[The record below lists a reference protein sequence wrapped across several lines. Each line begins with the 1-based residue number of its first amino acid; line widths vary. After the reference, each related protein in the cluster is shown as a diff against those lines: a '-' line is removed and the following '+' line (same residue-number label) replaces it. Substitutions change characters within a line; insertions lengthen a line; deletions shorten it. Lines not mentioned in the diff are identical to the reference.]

1 MSRYSIDFRKKII
14 EAYEEG
20 GTSIRKVAQQFR
32 ISPNTVMRLLK
43 QYRQTGDLSAKKCGT
58 RKKSILSHYAEAVIE
73 MVKAHP
79 DLTLWQY
86 CEKLREEQG
95 VQVSNSMMAR
105 FLKQHNFTL
114 KKKHTG
120 ARRW

>member
-1 MSRYSIDFRKKII
+1 MSRYSVDFRKKII

-32 ISPNTVMRLLK
+32 VSPDTVRRLLK
-43 QYRQTGDLSAKKCGT
+43 QYRQTGDLAPKKCGT
-58 RKKSILSHYAEAVIE
+58 RKKSVLSQYEQAVIE
-73 MVKAHP
+73 MVKANP

-86 CEKLREEQG
+86 CEKVREEQG
-95 VQVSNSMMAR
+95 VQVSISMMDR
-105 FLKQHNFTL
+105 FLKQHDFTL

-120 ARRW
+120 TRRW